1 MGRNRAGQ
9 TMSDEHN
16 SSSDRY
22 NPQTEKLLRQFLTLE
37 SVNAATAGFRHGYE
51 RTFGKVEELDEPAKC
66 RHCDYVASTLGE
78 VDHHIRM
85 TGWHLFDPVKVTE
98 FGVFEETCP
107 ATLGRKTCYKTPA
120 HQGPHESADRMT
132 VWGR

>member
-16 SSSDRY
+16 QSKDRY
-22 NPQTEKLLRQFLTLE
+22 NPEVEKQLRQFLTLE
-37 SVNAATAGFRHGYE
+37 SVNAATAGFRKGYE
-51 RTFGKVEELDEPAKC
+51 RTFGKVEKLDAPAQC
-66 RHCDYVASTLGE
+66 RRCEYVAATLGE
-78 VDHHIRM
+78 VDHHMRACE
-85 TGWHLFDPVKVTE
+85 GHGFDPVSIVDD
-98 FGVFEETCP
+98 ETCP
-107 ATLGRKTCYKTPA
+107 AVLGQKTCYRDRD